1 MPKNDDLNAPEH
13 ASDSADK
20 HAHGTHGKSHG
31 EEHLIDD
38 ARVEPGSADGQQ
50 RGSDGWGSEQ
60 TGGSVIDKRPDKGRG

>member
-38 ARVEPGSADGQQ
+38 ARVEPGSADGPAAGFRRLGQ
-50 RGSDGWGSEQ
+50 RADRRLGHRQAAG
-60 TGGSVIDKRPDKGRG
+60 